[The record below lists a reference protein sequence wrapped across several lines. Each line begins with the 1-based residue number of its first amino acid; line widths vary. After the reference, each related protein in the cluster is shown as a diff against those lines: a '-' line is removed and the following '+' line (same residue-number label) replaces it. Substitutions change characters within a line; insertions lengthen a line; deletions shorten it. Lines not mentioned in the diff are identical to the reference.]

1 METVTL
7 TDVFVRHP
15 LYLMRF
21 LDLVTKGAFGRIPR
35 AKGYL
40 PCGGDWV
47 RFDLVEDHWMISGF
61 SPQGGA
67 NVTLIGKELDE
78 GAVRDYFEN
87 IAD

>member
-7 TDVFVRHP
+7 TDV
-15 LYLMRF
+15 LYAILF
-21 LDLVTKGAFGRIPR
+21 ISCAFGPCDQRSFWQDSPG
-35 AKGYL
+35 KGYL

-61 SPQGGA
+61 SPQEGA

-78 GAVRDYFEN
+78 GAVRDYFAN